1 VLDAPA
7 NPMVYPPA
15 AATIIK
21 GAEPFRFDVP
31 SDVACL
37 LVHGFTGTP
46 GELRELGQ
54 FLAEQGI
61 ASRGV
66 LLRGHGTR
74 PQDLAASSFRDWVD
88 DVEAEL
94 DSLLAEG
101 KRVFLCGLSMGG
113 TLTLNVAARR
123 SGDPRLA
130 GVISL
135 AAPLRIVN
143 WRLHFLPLVGLVR
156 RWQRWSDPDIKDRA
170 AWERHLGYRAF
181 PIQALRQLLSL
192 LRDTRGRVAQVN
204 HPLLILHSRAD
215 HTVAAFN
222 AELIHRT
229 VASEHRKLVWLENS
243 FHVVTLDFDADQ
255 VRNEV
260 LTFIREHA

>member
-1 VLDAPA
+1 
-7 NPMVYPPA
+7 
-15 AATIIK
+15 
-21 GAEPFRFDVP
+21 
-31 SDVACL
+31 VACL

-46 GELRELGQ
+46 GEVRELGH
-54 FLAEQGI
+54 FLSQQGV

-74 PQDLAASSFRDWVD
+74 PEDLSGSSYRDWIA

-94 DSLLAEG
+94 DLLLAEG
-101 KRVFLCGLSMGG
+101 RRVFLCGLSMGG
-113 TLTLNVAARR
+113 TLVLNVAARR

-135 AAPLRIVN
+135 AAPLRVVD
-143 WRLHFLPLVGLVR
+143 WRLNFLPIIGLVQ
-156 RWQRWSDPDIKDRA
+156 RWQRWSDPDIKDRS

-181 PIQALRQLLSL
+181 HLHALRQLLAL
-192 LRDTRGRVAQVN
+192 LRDTRGRVSQVSQ
-204 HPLLILHSRAD
+204 PLLILHSRLD

-229 VASEHRKLVWLENS
+229 VSSERRKLVWLDNS
-243 FHVVTLDFDADQ
+243 FHVITLDFDADL
-255 VRNEV
+255 VRDEV
-260 LTFIREHA
+260 LAFIREHS